1 MVRCRFAV
9 AVPNLGPFANP
20 AAIVSLALLA
30 EEAGWDG
37 FFLWDHL
44 LWTWPEPTDVIEPWP
59 VLGAIAQT
67 TTRLMIGT
75 MVTPVARRRPW
86 QLAREVITLDHL
98 SRGRMMLGVGLGSP
112 DEDFTPFWPHPSSAR
127 APTPRELEAAEHRE
141 RWRRFHDG
149 LQLLDQLLRGATAD
163 RDDALLTARDVTLR
177 PRAYRNRTIPILV
190 GGRATTMRGL
200 HLAAE
205 HAGGVPIAF
214 DQESPGQP
222 SLQQVRTYA
231 TTIRQAAAPRT
242 PVVAI
247 WAHTDGRP
255 RAASDIKP
263 YIDAGVDWWIETVP
277 GGEETDDPRNTIDFL
292 RKRITVGPAMN

>member
-1 MVRCRFAV
+1 MVGCRFAV

-20 AAIVSLALLA
+20 AAIISLAQLA
-30 EEAGWDG
+30 EDADWDG

-67 TTRLMIGT
+67 TTRLVIGT

-98 SRGRMMLGVGLGSP
+98 SRGRVMLGVGLGSP
-112 DEDFTPFWPHPSSAR
+112 DEDFIPFWPRPTSVPP
-127 APTPRELEAAEHRE
+127 PTPRELEAAELRD

-149 LQLLDQLLRGATAD
+149 LQLLDQLLRGATVD
-163 RDDALLTARDVTLR
+163 RDDALFTARNVTLR
-177 PRAYRNRTIPILV
+177 PRPYRNRTIPILV
-190 GGRATTMRGL
+190 GGRATTMRAL
-200 HLAAE
+200 RLAAD

-214 DQESPGQP
+214 DHDNEGQP
-222 SLQQVRTYA
+222 SLQQVHTYA
-231 TTIRQAAAPRT
+231 STVRQAAAPRT
-242 PVVAI
+242 PLVAI

-255 RAASDIKP
+255 RAEADIEP
-263 YIDAGVDWWIETVP
+263 YADAGVDWWIETVP

-292 RKRITVGPAMN
+292 KQRITVGPVMN

>member
-1 MVRCRFAV
+1 MARCRFAV
-9 AVPNLGPFANP
+9 AVPNFGPFANP
-20 AAIVSLALLA
+20 AAIVSLAQLA

-37 FFLWDHL
+37 CFLWDHR
-44 LWTWPEPTDVIEPWP
+44 LWTWPEPTNVIEPWP

-67 TTRLMIGT
+67 TTRLTIGT

-98 SRGRMMLGVGLGSP
+98 SRGRVMLGVGLGSP
-112 DEDFTPFWPHPSSAR
+112 DEDFAPFWPHPSRAR
-127 APTPRELEAAEHRE
+127 APLPRELEAAEHRE

-149 LQLLDQLLRGATAD
+149 LQLLDQLLRGATVD
-163 RDDALLTARDVTLR
+163 RDDVLFTARNVTLR
-177 PRAYRNRTIPILV
+177 PRPYRNRTIPILV
-190 GGRATTMRGL
+190 GGRATTMRAL

-214 DQESPGQP
+214 DRESPGQP

-242 PVVAI
+242 PLVAI

-255 RAASDIKP
+255 RAAADIKP
-263 YIDAGVDWWIETVP
+263 YTDAGVDWWIETVP
-277 GGEETDDPRNTIDFL
+277 GGEETDDPRNTIAFL
-292 RKRITVGPAMN
+292 RQRITVGPAVN

>member
-20 AAIVSLALLA
+20 AAIVSLAQLA

-98 SRGRMMLGVGLGSP
+98 SRGRVMLGVGLGSP
-112 DEDFTPFWPHPSSAR
+112 DEDFTPFWPHPNSAR

-141 RWRRFHDG
+141 RWRRFQDG
-149 LQLLDQLLRGATAD
+149 LQLLDQLLRSATVD
-163 RDDALLTARDVTLR
+163 PDDALFTARNVTLR
-177 PRAYRNRTIPILV
+177 PRPYRNRTIPILV
-190 GGRATTMRGL
+190 GGRATSMRAL
-200 HLAAE
+200 RLAAE

-214 DQESPGQP
+214 DHESPGQP
-222 SLQQVRTYA
+222 SLEQVRSYA
-231 TTIRQAAAPRT
+231 TTIRQAATPRT
-242 PVVAI
+242 PLVAI
-247 WAHTDGRP
+247 WAHTDGQP
-255 RAASDIKP
+255 RTAADIKP
-263 YIDAGVDWWIETVP
+263 YTDAGVDWWIETVP
-277 GGEETDDPRNTIDFL
+277 GGEKTDDPRNTIDFL
-292 RKRITVGPAMN
+292 RQRITVGPVVD